1 MDSRDSGDG
10 RDRTSASP
18 KTPADAS
25 RDRDNHDE
33 NPFIA
38 FRRYADEQI
47 SSFLHAMTGLP
58 SSFFTPSN
66 RDWLVFH
73 DPELNNALGRW
84 RQHSDEH
91 TEEHHDSKEG
101 GDSGRL
107 SQRRHA
113 SHAFPSS
120 VFDSVFDSPFGFGP
134 AAFFR
139 DFSHFSP
146 FMFDFLA
153 PSTTSAWPIPYLLF
167 SPYSPLHLERLQQVR
182 QHRASDHALIGLFA
196 PLVSSSPSEKRETKE
211 PQWREAFEDLMR
223 LENGKEILDR
233 DVAVT
238 EKEKSGKDW
247 LSGMISRG
255 SLGEGWAHV
264 RSSSDDGNDYFK
276 YTYDHTRRDGDQE
289 KGPEAPRGGFTELDL
304 YDHFLHQVNGD
315 LEDEEEPLAA
325 SPLMSIVLEERRRN
339 RRDLEELQRHWRE
352 ARDVFRR
359 ERESME
365 ESESGL
371 VPAKPSRQADRT
383 DSALDVKEKATPAVP
398 SPEDLSS
405 RLVSTVTKTERRSLP
420 DGTIRTKTTVH
431 KRFADGREEN
441 YENEEVNDNN
451 HHRPS
456 STGDSDSTKSGWFW
470 KE

>member
-1 MDSRDSGDG
+1 MDSCDSGNGRDHSSASQKTHVEASRARDS
-10 RDRTSASP
+10 
-18 KTPADAS
+18 
-25 RDRDNHDE
+25 HDE

-58 SSFFTPSN
+58 SSFFAPTN

-84 RQHSDEH
+84 RHHSHEPSN
-91 TEEHHDSKEG
+91 EHHGSNEG
-101 GDSGRL
+101 GGSGRW

-113 SHAFPSS
+113 IHAFPSS

-134 AAFFR
+134 AALFR

-146 FMFDFLA
+146 FTFDFLA
-153 PSTTSAWPIPYLLF
+153 PSTSSAWPIPYLLF

-182 QHRASDHALIGLFA
+182 RHRASDHTLVGFFA
-196 PLVSSSPSEKRETKE
+196 PLVSSYSSSEKRDIKE
-211 PQWREAFEDLMR
+211 PKWREAFEDLLR
-223 LENGKEILDR
+223 LENGKEMLDR
-233 DVAVT
+233 DTAVAK
-238 EKEKSGKDW
+238 KEESGKDW

-264 RSSSDDGNDYFK
+264 RSSSGDGNDYFK
-276 YTYDHTRRDGDQE
+276 YTYDHTQKGGEQE
-289 KGPEAPRGGFTELDL
+289 RAPETTRGGFTELDL

-325 SPLMSIVLEERRRN
+325 SPLMSIVLEERQRN
-339 RRDLEELQRHWRE
+339 RRELEELQRHWRE
-352 ARDVFRR
+352 VRDAFRR
-359 ERESME
+359 ERETKE
-365 ESESGL
+365 ETESGL
-371 VPAKPSRQADRT
+371 VPVQPLG
-383 DSALDVKEKATPAVP
+383 SAVDMEAKATALVP
-398 SPEDLSS
+398 PPEDLSA
-405 RLVSTVTKTERRSLP
+405 RLVSTVTKTERRTLP
-420 DGTIRTKTTVH
+420 DGTIRTKTTVN

-451 HHRPS
+451 HNRPS
-456 STGDSDSTKSGWFW
+456 STSDSDDKNKGGWFW